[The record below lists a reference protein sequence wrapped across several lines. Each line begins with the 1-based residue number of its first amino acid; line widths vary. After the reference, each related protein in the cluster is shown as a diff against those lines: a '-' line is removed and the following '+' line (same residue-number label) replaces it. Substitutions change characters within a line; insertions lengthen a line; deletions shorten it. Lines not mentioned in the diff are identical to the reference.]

1 MSYPNLIFSNV
12 KEGYKFTLPSDD
24 QVYEISGKP
33 SYDQDQGGAAYYFTA
48 TTPDKKYNFSIN
60 NYGHIKKTEMRGGRR
75 GKSLKKRGSRKTKK
89 SRKSRKSLKKN
100 RKSRKSLKKNRKSR
114 RTRRR

>member
-1 MSYPNLIFSNV
+1 MSYPNLMFSNV

-100 RKSRKSLKKNRKSR
+100 RKSR